1 MNKVILMG
9 RLTRDPEIRYSNNIA
24 IGRYALAVE
33 RRHQQEGAEKT
44 ADFINIVAFGKAA
57 EFAEKYLKQGTKV
70 LVTGRLQTGSY
81 TNKNGQKVY
90 TTDVIAEDQEFCEKK
105 ADGTAQSNEGP
116 TDGFMNFPDG
126 DGIEDDLP
134 FGPVTR

>member
-24 IGRYALAVE
+24 IGRYAIAVD
-33 RRHQQEGAEKT
+33 RRHQQEGSQQT
-44 ADFINIVAFGKAA
+44 ADFINVVTFGKAA
-57 EFAEKYLKQGTKV
+57 EFAEKYLKKGTKV
-70 LVTGRLQTGSY
+70 LVTGRIQTGSY
-81 TNKNGQKVY
+81 TNKDGQKVF
-90 TTDVIAEDQEFCEKK
+90 TTDVVAEDQEFCEKK
-105 ADGTAQSNEGP
+105 ADGNTAQRNEGP
-116 TDGFMNFPDG
+116 TDGFMSLP

>member
-24 IGRYALAVE
+24 IVRYAIAVD
-33 RRHQQEGAEKT
+33 RRHQQEGSQQT
-44 ADFINIVAFGKAA
+44 TDFINVVTFGKAA
-57 EFAEKYLKQGTKV
+57 EFAEKYLKKGTKV

-81 TNKNGQKVY
+81 TNKDGVKVY
-90 TTDVIAEDQEFCEKK
+90 TTDVIAEDQEFAEKK
-105 ADGTAQSNEGP
+105 SDGSSNRAPSAFDGFTEGP
-116 TDGFMNFPDG
+116 E
-126 DGIEDDLP
+126 GIEDDLP